1 MTSLLRFLDVQC
13 GLHANVNDFTTMPT
27 LTRRLQLVGGGETLM
42 PRKLQDISRNDIA
55 ALDGRGFTQLYGP
68 LDLADVVPVLEWKGV
83 NSNLGAGVAG
93 AAWHDKVEQGEL
105 MTSMMGALPVTT
117 TGAVPTV
124 AASGHSTTTLVF
136 AAGTAPVAGEMIL
149 FPTSLGP
156 RIRAVV
162 SVASQTATL
171 DRPYTGTPTSGQNI
185 IRACRWD
192 WAPGIANHTHVGFR
206 AELPDVQAD
215 FVGCAPVSMALAVP
229 TSGRLTSTFT
239 FSPTDVDGFKA
250 TASPSTTFPAAGN
263 PLVGINAELF
273 IGSEAFVVDSLS
285 LNVTT
290 GNEPRTSPSSK
301 NGRLGGIA
309 AEKRGG
315 FTLTASIRN
324 EPQARGGIE
333 RDTGTETL
341 RTIMGNTLGAGA
353 VSAERDVLLVI
364 GRAAGAAMA
373 CRLPNAAVS
382 VATAAVGSVAGI
394 NVTFTPTRN
403 ASLGLF

>member
-13 GLHANVNDFTTMPT
+13 GLHSTVNDFTTMPT

-42 PRKLQDISRNDIA
+42 PRKLQDISRNNIA
-55 ALDGRGFTQLYGP
+55 ALDGRGFSHLYGP

-83 NSNLGAGVAG
+83 NTNDGAGVAG
-93 AAWHDKVEQGEL
+93 AAWHNKLEQGEL
-105 MTSMMGALPVTT
+105 ITSMLGGLPVTT

-136 AAGTAPVAGEMIL
+136 VGTAPVVGEMIL
-149 FPTSLGP
+149 FQTSLGP
-156 RIRAVV
+156 RIRTVV
-162 SVASQTATL
+162 SVVTLTATF
-171 DRPYTGTPTSGQNI
+171 DRAYTGTPTASSNI

-192 WAPGIANHTHVGFR
+192 WAPGVANHTHVGFR

-239 FSPTDVDGFKA
+239 FSPTDVDGFKPTSAPA
-250 TASPSTTFPAAGN
+250 TTYPAAGN
-263 PLVGINAELF
+263 PLVGINAELW
-273 IGSEAFVVDSLS
+273 IGSESFVVDSLS
-285 LNVTT
+285 LNVAT
-290 GNEPRTSPSSK
+290 GNEPRTSPSSE

-309 AEKRGG
+309 ADKRGG

-333 RDTGTETL
+333 RNTGTETL
-341 RTIMGNTLGAGA
+341 RTIMGDVLGPGA

-373 CRLPNAAVS
+373 VRLPNAAAS
-382 VATAAVGSVAGI
+382 VVTAAVGSVAGI
-394 NVTFTPTRN
+394 TATFTATRN

>member
-13 GLHANVNDFTTMPT
+13 GLHSTVNDFTTMPT

-68 LDLADVVPVLEWKGV
+68 LDLADVAPVLEWKGV
-83 NSNLGAGVAG
+83 NSNTGAAVAG

-117 TGAVPTV
+117 TGAAPTV

-136 AAGTAPVAGEMIL
+136 VGTAPVVGEMVL
-149 FPTSLGP
+149 FQTSLGP
-156 RIRAVV
+156 RIRTVV
-162 SVASQTATL
+162 SFVTLTATF
-171 DRPYTGTPTSGQNI
+171 DRPYTGTPTASSTI

-192 WAPGIANHTHVGFR
+192 WAPGVANHTHVGFR

-250 TASPSTTFPAAGN
+250 TSAPTTTFPAAGN

-273 IGSEAFVVDSLS
+273 IGSESFVVDSLS
-285 LNVTT
+285 LNVAT
-290 GNEPRTSPSSK
+290 GNEPRTSPSSE

-309 AEKRGG
+309 ADKRGG

-333 RDTGTETL
+333 RNTGTETL
-341 RTIMGNTLGAGA
+341 RTIMGDVLGAGA

-373 CRLPNAAVS
+373 VRLPNAALS
-382 VATAAVGSVAGI
+382 AATAAVGSVAGV
-394 NVTFTPTRN
+394 NLTFTATRN

>member
-1 MTSLLRFLDVQC
+1 MTSLLRYLDVQV
-13 GLHANVNDFTTMPT
+13 GLHATVNDFTAMPS

-42 PRKLQDISRNDIA
+42 PRKLTDISRNDIA
-55 ALDGRGFTQLYGP
+55 ALDGRGFSHLYGP
-68 LDLADVVPVLEWKGV
+68 LDLKDVSVALEWKGV
-83 NSNLGAGVAG
+83 NANTGGPIVG
-93 AAWHDKVEQGEL
+93 AAWHDKLEQGEL
-105 MTSMMGALPVTT
+105 MTSMMGAPPVTT
-117 TGAVPTV
+117 TGATPTI

-136 AAGTAPVAGEMIL
+136 VGTAPVAGEMIL

-156 RIRAVV
+156 RIRTIV
-162 SVASQTATL
+162 SIVSLTATL

-192 WAPGIANHTHVGFR
+192 WAPNIANHTHLAFR

-215 FVGCAPVSMALAVP
+215 FVGCAPVSMALAIP
-229 TSGRLTSTFT
+229 TGGKLTATFG

-250 TASPSTTFPAAGN
+250 TSAPTVTFPAAGS
-263 PLVGINAELF
+263 PIVGINAELF
-273 IGSEAFVVDSLS
+273 IGSESFVVDSLS
-285 LNVTT
+285 VNYAT
-290 GNEPRTSPSSK
+290 GNEPRTTPSSE

-315 FTLTASIRN
+315 FTISASVRN

-333 RDTGTETL
+333 RNTGTETM
-341 RTIMGNTLGAGA
+341 RTALGDVLGAGA

-364 GRAAGAAMA
+364 GRAAGNAMA
-373 CRLPNAAVS
+373 IRFPNAAIS
-382 VATAAVGSVAGI
+382 ADTGAVGSVAGLPLTI
-394 NVTFTPTRN
+394 TATRN